1 MIMLTVALALA
12 LFFLLFAGSAG
23 AAGISGIV
31 NGSDGT
37 PVVGATVTLYFNGQ
51 EAAVQG
57 NPAVT
62 DFNGQYRFPLL
73 PAGTYSLQAEKGGY
87 TYTATATVEGS
98 DVVLDVAI
106 FGYHGG
112 SGMPTPHLAVTR
124 TPDPRPAVTL
134 NPWPTA
140 TPVPPPTP
148 TPKPTKK
155 PTPIPLPPTP
165 TPAPGPGVPLALLCL
180 GIAFAS
186 AFARYR

>member
-1 MIMLTVALALA
+1 MLTVTLALA
-12 LFFLLFAGSAG
+12 TFFLLFAGSAG

-31 NGSDGT
+31 NGSDGA

-51 EAAVQG
+51 EAPVQG
-57 NPAVT
+57 NPATT
-62 DFNGQYRFPLL
+62 DFNGFYRFPLL

-87 TYTATATVEGS
+87 TYTATATVAGS
-98 DVVLDVAI
+98 DVVLDIAI
-106 FGYHGG
+106 PGYTAGPAAL
-112 SGMPTPHLAVTR
+112 PTPYLAVTR

-165 TPAPGPGVPLALLCL
+165 TPAPGPGAPMALLCL
-180 GIAFAS
+180 GIAFAL
-186 AFARYR
+186 ARVR